1 MAEHH
6 TPRPSQGSQGRL
18 SHPRLCVCSDWRV
31 CLQKT
36 EHGRFQ
42 RDAQRFLSLMIV
54 DHPPRTHASVNNPL
68 QRHSMF
74 RSSSSR
80 LPLSVSGTAPPVP
93 MLARARN
100 VSCLSFAQNPHFS
113 EKLPVQLGAFRGRFS
128 RHWQPGGS
136 QHHFQKFAPHLSFFV
151 PG

>member
-1 MAEHH
+1 MHVCE
-6 TPRPSQGSQGRL
+6 GRWRNTTL
-18 SHPRLCVCSDWRV
+18 RVRVRGHRVDFLIPASVVCSDWRV

-42 RDAQRFLSLMIV
+42 GDAERFLSLMIV
-54 DHPPRTHASVNNPL
+54 DHPPRTHANVNNPL
-68 QRHSMF
+68 QRHSTF

-80 LPLSVSGTAPPVP
+80 LPLSVWYSPACSRTVP

-113 EKLPVQLGAFRGRFS
+113 EELPAAGRI
-128 RHWQPGGS
+128 
-136 QHHFQKFAPHLSFFV
+136 
-151 PG
+151 